1 VSGSGRLEGRVAI
14 VTGAADGIGRGISRR
29 FAAEGAKVLVVDLDG
44 DKAKAVTEDIVA
56 DFDADARALVADVS
70 TKSQVASMVQTAV
83 DAWGTVHVLVNNAWG
98 GASFGPVEEKTDAQL
113 AHGFGLAF
121 YGPFWAM
128 QAAFPHMKAQG
139 WGRVI
144 NMCSAAG
151 PNAMLGTLEY
161 NCAKEAL
168 RTLTRTA
175 AREWAPYGI
184 VANAILPGAKGSG
197 MVRRYAADP
206 ALEAQLD
213 ASNPMGRIGDPETD
227 IGPVAVFLASDDCR
241 YFTGNSLWVDGGNHI
256 GGGSWQPATWAK
268 EHPAEDDD

>member
-1 VSGSGRLEGRVAI
+1 MSGAGRLEGRVAI
-14 VTGAADGIGRGISRR
+14 VTGAGDGIGRGITRR
-29 FAAEGAKVLVVDLDG
+29 FASEGAKVLAVDIDA
-44 DKAKAVTEDIVA
+44 AKVKTVAADAAA
-56 DFDADARALVADVS
+56 DFDADVRALTADVERKPEVL
-70 TKSQVASMVQTAV
+70 TMVQTAV
-83 DAWGTVHVLVNNAWG
+83 DAWGTVGILVNNAWG
-98 GASFGPVEEKTDAQL
+98 GASFGPVEDKTDDQL

-128 QAAFPHMKAQG
+128 QAAFPHMKAAG

-197 MVRRYAADP
+197 MVRRYEADP
-206 ALEAQLD
+206 TLEAQLD
-213 ASNPMGRIGDPETD
+213 AMNPMGRIGDPETD
-227 IGPVAVFLASDDCR
+227 IGPVAVFLASDECH

-256 GGGSWQPATWAK
+256 GGSSWQPATWAK
-268 EHPAEDDD
+268 QQEDRDG

>member
-1 VSGSGRLEGRVAI
+1 VSGAGRLGGRVAI
-14 VTGAADGIGRGISRR
+14 VTGAGDGIGRGITRR
-29 FAAEGAKVLVVDLDG
+29 YAAEGARVLAVDIDGVKVKDV
-44 DKAKAVTEDIVA
+44 AEEAVA
-56 DFDADARALVADVS
+56 DFGGDVRALTADVER
-70 TKSQVASMVQTAV
+70 KAEVLAMVQTAV
-83 DAWGTVHVLVNNAWG
+83 DAWG
-98 GASFGPVEEKTDAQL
+98 GASFGPVEEKTDEQL

-128 QAAFPHMKAQG
+128 QAAFPHMKERG

-175 AREWAPYGI
+175 AREWAPHGI

-197 MVRRYAADP
+197 MVRRYEADP
-206 ALEAQLD
+206 DLEAQLD
-213 ASNPMGRIGDPETD
+213 AMNPMGRIGDPETD

-241 YFTGNSLWVDGGNHI
+241 YFTGNTLWVDGGNHI

-268 EHPAEDDD
+268 EREVAG

>member
-1 VSGSGRLEGRVAI
+1 VSGRGRLDGRVAI
-14 VTGAADGIGRGISRR
+14 VTGAGDGIGRGIARAYAS
-29 FAAEGAKVLVVDLDG
+29 EGAKVLAVDIDG
-44 DKAKAVTEDIVA
+44 GKVEAVAKQAAV
-56 DFDADARALVADVS
+56 DFDADVRPLTADVER
-70 TKSQVASMVQTAV
+70 KAEVVAMVQSAV
-83 DAWGTVHVLVNNAWG
+83 DAWGTVEILVNNAWG
-98 GASFGPVEEKTDAQL
+98 GASFGPVEGKTDEQL

-128 QAAFPHMKAQG
+128 QAAFPHMKEGG
-139 WGRVI
+139 WGRIV

-168 RTLTRTA
+168 RTLTRCA

-197 MVRRYAADP
+197 MVRRYEADP
-206 ALEAQLD
+206 ELEAQLD
-213 ASNPMGRIGDPETD
+213 ASNPMGRIGDPEDD
-227 IGPVAVFLASDDCR
+227 IGPVAVFLASDDCH

-268 EHPAEDDD
+268 ERGQ

>member
-1 VSGSGRLEGRVAI
+1 VSGLGRLAGRVAI
-14 VTGAADGIGRGISRR
+14 VTGAGDGIGRGITRAYAS
-29 FAAEGAKVLVVDLDG
+29 EGAKVLAVDIADV
-44 DKAKAVTEDIVA
+44 KVKAVAEDASA
-56 DFDADARALVADVS
+56 DFGADVRALTADVER
-70 TKSQVASMVQTAV
+70 KAEVVAMVQTAV
-83 DAWGTVHVLVNNAWG
+83 DAWGTVDILVNNAWG
-98 GASFGPVEEKTDAQL
+98 GASFGPVAEKTDEQL

-128 QAAFPHMKAQG
+128 QAAFPHMRANG

-175 AREWAPYGI
+175 AREWAEHGI

-197 MVRRYAADP
+197 MVRRYEADP
-206 ALEAQLD
+206 ELERQLD
-213 ASNPMGRIGDPETD
+213 ATNPTGRIGDPETD
-227 IGPVAVFLASDDCR
+227 IGPVAVFLASEDCR

-268 EHPAEDDD
+268 DREAAG

>member
-1 VSGSGRLEGRVAI
+1 VSSEGRLAGRVAI
-14 VTGAADGIGRGISRR
+14 VTGAADGIGRGITRR
-29 FAAEGAKVLVVDLDG
+29 YASEGAAVLAVDVDDAKVKDV
-44 DKAKAVTEDIVA
+44 AEAATA
-56 DFDADARALVADVS
+56 DFGVDVQALTADVER
-70 TKSQVASMVQTAV
+70 KAEVVAMVHHAV
-83 DAWGTVHVLVNNAWG
+83 DTWGSVDILVNNAWG
-98 GASFGPVEEKTDAQL
+98 GASFGPVEEKTDEQL

-128 QAAFPHMKAQG
+128 QAAFPHMRDRG

-184 VANAILPGAKGSG
+184 VVNAVLPGAKGSG
-197 MVRRYAADP
+197 MVRRYEADST
-206 ALEAQLD
+206 LEAQLD
-213 ASNPMGRIGDPETD
+213 AMNPMGRIGDPETD

-256 GGGSWQPATWAK
+256 GGSSWQPATWAK
-268 EHPAEDDD
+268 EHPPED